1 VVVMHV
7 CLCVWVGILY
17 RLHAY
22 VVCNRGI
29 LLYSPLSDDTKG
41 KIGECVVV

>member
-1 VVVMHV
+1 MVVMHV